1 MPFAEQFSQYE
12 NEADFRDRM
21 LIPLISRLGYS
32 MVVNYHGQREFG
44 RDIVFGEIDRF
55 GHVQYSAM
63 QVKFEPSLGQATS
76 HGLIADARE
85 SFGHKF
91 HHPQR
96 GTQEYVSRFYLVN
109 AGSIATNCRDN
120 FFTLLEPPIAANSI
134 LLDGR
139 GVVALDRI
147 AGLTHDSMVRQTI
160 TGVIAELNV
169 NDSCNLRQ
177 HLKDYLVDQTWPMQR
192 LRVVAVSGMLQ
203 RPVVPDATLLQAM
216 QSYWHYATT
225 INSLID
231 SADTPLNV
239 PDMKRIRIET
249 AIETFKKLNML
260 SRQIHDSLNTLV
272 VTLGSP
278 LV

>member
-1 MPFAEQFSQYE
+1 MPFAEEFSQYK

-76 HGLIADARE
+76 HGLVADARE

-96 GTQEYVSRFYLVN
+96 GTQEYISRFYVAN
-109 AGSIATNCRDN
+109 GGSIATNCRDN
-120 FFTLLEPPIAANSI
+120 FFTLLEPPVAANSI

-147 AGLTHDSMVRQTI
+147 AGLAHDSMARQSI
-160 TGVIAELNV
+160 TGVLAELNV
-169 NDSCNLRQ
+169 NDSYGLRQ
-177 HLKDYLVDQTWPMQR
+177 LLENYLADGTWPMTR

-203 RPVVPDATLLQAM
+203 RPVVPDTMALQAL
-216 QSYWHYATT
+216 QSYWNCATT

-239 PDMKRIRIET
+239 PEMKRIRIEA
-249 AIETFKKLNML
+249 AIEKFDKLDML
-260 SRQIHDSLNTLV
+260 SSQIRKSLTEV
-272 VTLGSP
+272 VEQIGSP
-278 LV
+278 LI